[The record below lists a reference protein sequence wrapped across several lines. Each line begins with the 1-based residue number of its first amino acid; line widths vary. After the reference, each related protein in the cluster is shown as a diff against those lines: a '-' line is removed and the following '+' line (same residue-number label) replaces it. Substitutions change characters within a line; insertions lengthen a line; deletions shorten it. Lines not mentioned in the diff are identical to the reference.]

1 MKRNK
6 KKLFF
11 YIVITVAI
19 MAFIFLQSA
28 LSADQS
34 MQQSN
39 VIVKW
44 LAALFHADAE
54 SLSFLVRKCA
64 HFLEYL
70 VLGISLLLTVRELFL
85 LNLRKSGIIAFMIGV
100 VYAITDEL
108 HQLLVNGRSG
118 EIRDV
123 LIDAGGVLVGVLI
136 TCLICHLRNRK
147 RSG

>member
-6 KKLFF
+6 KKLILH
-11 YIVITVAI
+11 IVITVAV
-19 MAFIFLQSA
+19 MVFIFVQSA

-39 VIVKW
+39 FIVKW
-44 LAALFHADAE
+44 LAALFHADATT
-54 SLSFLVRKCA
+54 LSFVIRKSS

-70 VLGISLLLTVRELFL
+70 ILGVSLLLTVRDLFL
-85 LNLRKSGIIAFMIGV
+85 LNLRKSGIIAFAFGV

-118 EIRDV
+118 EVRDV
-123 LIDAGGVLVGVLI
+123 LIDAGGVLIGVLI
-136 TCLICHLRNRK
+136 TCLICYLRNQK
-147 RSG
+147 RSE

>member
-6 KKLFF
+6 KKLIL

-44 LAALFHADAE
+44 LAALFHTDAE

-85 LNLRKSGIIAFMIGV
+85 LNLRKSGVIAFVIGV
-100 VYAITDEL
+100 FYAVTDEL

-118 EIRDV
+118 EVRDV
-123 LIDAGGVLVGVLI
+123 LIDGCGVLLGVLI
-136 TCLICHLRNRK
+136 TCLISHLRNRK